1 MLTKQDK
8 REILKLVDH
17 RNEHLKGSRSWDVIE
32 YCITFLL
39 MIVLAFSIRSV
50 IFEPMRVKG
59 SSMENT
65 LLPGDYMAVEKLSYI
80 LKPMKRGDVE
90 YDFVE
95 VMACPGGCVGGGGQP
110 IAFNQELGPERACVL
125 NSMDGADVLRVTTG
139 LTPRHD
145 GTYIVE
151 QGCVFV
157 MGDNRL
163 VSRDSTDGMV
173 GSIPVARVIGRVDR
187 VLFPFS
193 RSKRMQGVQ
202 YGV

>member
-1 MLTKQDK
+1 
-8 REILKLVDH
+8 
-17 RNEHLKGSRSWDVIE
+17 
-32 YCITFLL
+32 
-39 MIVLAFSIRSV
+39 
-50 IFEPMRVKG
+50 
-59 SSMENT
+59 MENT
-65 LLPGDYMAVEKLSYI
+65 LLPGDYMAVEKVSYI
-80 LKPMKRGDVE
+80 LKPMKRGDVVIC
-90 YDFVE
+90 YYPNNDDYT
-95 VMACPGGCVGGGGQP
+95 CVKRIIGLEGDTITIDNGLVSVNGVQ
-110 IAFNQELGPERACVL
+110 
-125 NSMDGADVLRVTTG
+125 LREDYVTTG

>member
-80 LKPMKRGDVE
+80 FKPMKRGDVVIC
-90 YDFVE
+90 YYPNNDDYT
-95 VMACPGGCVGGGGQP
+95 CVKRIIGLEGDTITIDNGLVSVNGVQ
-110 IAFNQELGPERACVL
+110 
-125 NSMDGADVLRVTTG
+125 LREDYVTTG

>member
-65 LLPGDYMAVEKLSYI
+65 LLPGDYMAVEKMSYI
-80 LKPMKRGDVE
+80 LKPMKRGDVVIC
-90 YDFVE
+90 YYPNNDDYT
-95 VMACPGGCVGGGGQP
+95 CVKRIIGLEGDTITIDNGLVSVNGVQ
-110 IAFNQELGPERACVL
+110 
-125 NSMDGADVLRVTTG
+125 LREDYVTTG

>member
-80 LKPMKRGDVE
+80 LKPMKRGDVVIC
-90 YDFVE
+90 YYPNNDDYT
-95 VMACPGGCVGGGGQP
+95 CVKRIIGLEGDTITIDNGLVSVNGVQ
-110 IAFNQELGPERACVL
+110 
-125 NSMDGADVLRVTTG
+125 LREDYVTTG